1 MATQVPVTLNQGGT
15 ELTVGAGGAV
25 TFEHGADLALEGVV
39 RPRGLNMLPER
50 FELRKIFGSR
60 GKPGV
65 NADINSAT
73 EATREIADPDF
84 EVLGTNGTS
93 ALCTYNAEGGITI
106 TTNTTSGDQMILAPH
121 LDANQTAWTQVTWG
135 TDKQVEWEADLQTT
149 ADIVGCV
156 IWAGLK
162 LTNTSVVATDNDQ
175 VFFRFADGSDAQ
187 WQCISS
193 VGGTDTTT
201 DSGVTVAV
209 STSYH
214 LKIVID
220 AARLASFYINGTL
233 VHTTGAL
240 TDATDLIPYIGVE
253 TTAADA
259 VAINVHGEAISR
271 VFG

>member
-1 MATQVPVTLNQGGT
+1 MHVTDDGDLSVESGGT
-15 ELTVGAGGAV
+15 LSI
-25 TFEHGADLALEGVV
+25 EHGAAFALTGVV
-39 RPRGLNMLPER
+39 RPRGLTMLPER
-50 FELRKIFGSR
+50 FELQKIFGSR
-60 GKPGV
+60 GKPGI

-73 EATREIADPDF
+73 EATREVADPDF
-84 EVLGTNGTS
+84 EILGTNGTS
-93 ALCTYNAEGGITI
+93 ALSTFNAEGGITI
-106 TTNTTSGDQMILAPH
+106 TTNTTSGDQMIVLPH
-121 LDANQTAWTQVTWG
+121 LDTNQTAWAQVTWG
-135 TDKQVEWEADLQTT
+135 TDKQVEWETAIQTS
-149 ADIVGCV
+149 ADIVGCI

-209 STSYH
+209 STKYH

-220 AARLASFYINGTL
+220 SARLAYFYINGTL

-259 VAINVHGEAISR
+259 VGINVFGEAISR
-271 VFG
+271 VWG